1 MTSPMDRK
9 LSILLCLSMALTLAG
24 CAAEEEAPLMDPT
37 VTVEVAEV
45 QSGSLSND
53 GTYIGTISAEGTAS
67 VIPLVSGTVEEI
79 AVSVGDTV
87 NAGDL
92 LCRFD
97 NESACIALESA
108 QAAYQSAL
116 TGVSSAEAAVSSAQE
131 SYQSALAGYGG
142 TGDGSLT
149 VLEEQVRLAQDNYE
163 DTQALFEIGAASQV
177 EVDQAYQTL
186 LSAQAGLESAQAA
199 LSAAEAGVQQAQAGV
214 ESAQAGVA
222 SAQVGVSSAE
232 YQLSLYDLTTPISGV
247 VEAVNVT
254 ENNFS
259 ASGTV
264 AFVISNGNNKT
275 VTFYVTDQV
284 RQTLTPGQE
293 VTVTSDGMV
302 YQGAIT
308 EISGVVD
315 ASTGLFQVKAVI
327 DAQDLPDGL
336 AVELSTTAYVVEDA
350 VLVPSDALYFEEGD
364 AYVFL
369 LRDGTAVRVPVTIG
383 LYTTDTIA
391 ITQGLT
397 PGDQVITSWSASLKD
412 GAPVRV
418 AGESSGETDTGTDS
432 GAEGQ

>member
-97 NESACIALESA
+97 NESARIALESA

-350 VLVPSDALYFEEGD
+350 VLVPSDALYFEDGD

-432 GAEGQ
+432 GAEEQ

>member
-67 VIPLVSGTVEEI
+67 VIPLVSGTVEKI

-87 NAGDL
+87 NVGDL
-92 LCRFD
+92 LGRFD
-97 NESACIALESA
+97 NESA

-350 VLVPSDALYFEEGD
+350 VLVPSDALYFEDGD

>member
-97 NESACIALESA
+97 NESARIALESA

-350 VLVPSDALYFEEGD
+350 VLVPSDALYFEDGD

-369 LRDGTAVRVPVTIG
+369 LQDGTAVRVPVTIG

>member
-67 VIPLVSGTVEEI
+67 VIPLVSGTVEKI

-87 NAGDL
+87 NVGDL

-97 NESACIALESA
+97 NESARIALESA

-350 VLVPSDALYFEEGD
+350 VLVPSDALYFEDGD

-432 GAEGQ
+432 GAEEQ

>member
-67 VIPLVSGTVEEI
+67 VIPLVSGTVEKI

-87 NAGDL
+87 NVGDL

-97 NESACIALESA
+97 NESARIALESA
-108 QAAYQSAL
+108 QAA
-116 TGVSSAEAAVSSAQE
+116 
-131 SYQSALAGYGG
+131 YQSALAGYGG

>member
-1 MTSPMDRK
+1 MDRK

-79 AVSVGDTV
+79 DVSVGDTV

-97 NESACIALESA
+97 NESARIALESA

-308 EISGVVD
+308 EIGGVVD

-336 AVELSTTAYVVEDA
+336 VVELSTTAYVVEDA
-350 VLVPSDALYFEEGD
+350 VLVPSDALYFEDGD

-369 LRDGTAVRVPVTIG
+369 LQDGTAVRVPVTIG

>member
-1 MTSPMDRK
+1 MDNTK
-9 LSILLCLSMALTLAG
+9 
-24 CAAEEEAPLMDPT
+24 
-37 VTVEVAEV
+37 
-45 QSGSLSND
+45 
-53 GTYIGTISAEGTAS
+53 
-67 VIPLVSGTVEEI
+67 
-79 AVSVGDTV
+79 
-87 NAGDL
+87 
-92 LCRFD
+92 
-97 NESACIALESA
+97 
-108 QAAYQSAL
+108 
-116 TGVSSAEAAVSSAQE
+116 
-131 SYQSALAGYGG
+131 
-142 TGDGSLT
+142 
-149 VLEEQVRLAQDNYE
+149 
-163 DTQALFEIGAASQV
+163 ALFEIGAASQV

-247 VEAVNVT
+247 VEAVNVA

-315 ASTGLFQVKAVI
+315 ASTGLFQIGRASCR
-327 DAQDLPDGL
+327 
-336 AVELSTTAYVVEDA
+336 E
-350 VLVPSDALYFEEGD
+350 
-364 AYVFL
+364 
-369 LRDGTAVRVPVTIG
+369 RV
-383 LYTTDTIA
+383 
-391 ITQGLT
+391 
-397 PGDQVITSWSASLKD
+397 
-412 GAPVRV
+412 
-418 AGESSGETDTGTDS
+418 
-432 GAEGQ
+432 

>member
-1 MTSPMDRK
+1 MDRK

-67 VIPLVSGTVEEI
+67 VIPLVSGTVEKI

-87 NAGDL
+87 NVGDL

-97 NESACIALESA
+97 NESARIALESA

-432 GAEGQ
+432 GAEEQ